1 MVEYRH
7 QALETRN
14 MAHRARQALSR
25 SLLFLLLLVA
35 LKRDSL
41 HPADV
46 FVYRTDPFTGAHKF
60 DWTAY
65 EARTLVEKLSGRIL
79 GLDQPHGMDD
89 EEQVQVVRD
98 YFSVVDQ
105 IGWLEA
111 EISIERAKEG
121 ETADTSD
128 LQAQLADVRA
138 ERLRLENLV
147 ENILR
152 RQVEQVLLS
161 YGITVRLPLLQRWVI
176 PPVEFEFQSSPDF
189 LIISRRD
196 RIDRIGSVSLQPG
209 LSLSQIEEIERLT
222 DEMDV
227 SSLVVATGGVGAYPT
242 VIVEQT
248 SLDFALR
255 VVIHE
260 WTHNYLFFYP
270 LGQHYADSQE
280 LTSMNETVA
289 IMVEDELSLELAR
302 LYYPDI
308 YERRLAEEATPQ
320 EPRVGPVHEDEFSFN
335 ANMRKTRIRVEE
347 LLAAGKVEEAETYM
361 EQRRQ
366 KLVELGYYVRKLNQ
380 AYFAFYGS
388 YAAGKGWAAETNPIG
403 EQMRLLREG
412 SSSLAAFLETVAQM
426 SNHQDLLDA
435 LAER

>member
-1 MVEYRH
+1 
-7 QALETRN
+7 
-14 MAHRARQALSR
+14 MAHRARQTLSR

-41 HPADV
+41 HPADA
-46 FVYRTDPFTGAHKF
+46 FGYRTDPFTGAHKF
-60 DWTAY
+60 DWSAY

-79 GLDQPHGMDD
+79 GVDQPRGMDD
-89 EEQVQVVRD
+89 EEQVQVVRE
-98 YFSVVDQ
+98 YFSLVDQ
-105 IGWLEA
+105 IGWLEM
-111 EISIERAKEG
+111 EISAERAKEG

-161 YGITVRLPLLQRWVI
+161 QGITVRLPLLQRWVI

-196 RIDRIGSVSLQPG
+196 AIDRIGSVSLQPG
-209 LSLSQIEEIERLT
+209 LSLSQIEEVEGLT

-227 SSLVVATGGVGAYPT
+227 SSLVVPTGGVGAYPT

-289 IMVEDELSLELAR
+289 CMVEDELSLELAR

-308 YERRLAEEATPQ
+308 YERRLADEATPQ
-320 EPRVGPVHEDEFSFN
+320 APRVSPVHEDEFSFN

-347 LLAAGKVEEAETYM
+347 FLAAGRVEEAETYM

-388 YAAGKGWAAETNPIG
+388 YAAGKGWASETNPIG

-412 SSSLAAFLETVAQM
+412 SPSLAAFLDTVARM
-426 SNHQDLLDA
+426 SSHQDLLDV
-435 LAER
+435 LAEQ

>member
-60 DWTAY
+60 DWSAY
-65 EARTLVEKLSGRIL
+65 EARTLVEKLAGRIL
-79 GLDQPHGMDD
+79 GVDQPDGMDD

-98 YFSVVDQ
+98 YFSLVDQ

-121 ETADTSD
+121 ETADTSE
-128 LQAQLADVRA
+128 LQVQLAEVRK

-152 RQVEQVLLS
+152 CQVEQVLLS
-161 YGITVRLPLLQRWVI
+161 QGITVRLPFLQRWVI

-209 LSLSQIEEIERLT
+209 LSLSEKEEIESLT

-289 IMVEDELSLELAR
+289 SMVEDELSLELAR

-320 EPRVGPVHEDEFSFN
+320 TSRVGPVHEDEFSFN

-347 LLAAGKVEEAETYM
+347 LLAAGRVEEAESYM

-403 EQMRLLREG
+403 EQMRLLRED
-412 SSSLAAFLETVAQM
+412 SPSLVAFLETVAWM
-426 SNHQDLLDA
+426 SSHQHLLDA
-435 LAER
+435 LAEP